1 MKEKNTAGRFDS
13 IALFLDN
20 DPNLIRL
27 IVIATL
33 VFITMS
39 LLNPGKFLT
48 ALNIESM
55 ASQFPELGILAMGH
69 DERRYA
75 IVTEEHERIVES
87 VRRRLRR
94 ASREAMVAH
103 LDVTEQRLMARV
115 VDMQMD
121 GAGRS
126 S

>member
-55 ASQFPELGILAMGH
+55 ASQFPELGILAMGMMIAMLTGGI
-69 DERRYA
+69 DL
-75 IVTEEHERIVES
+75 S
-87 VRRRLRR
+87 VVGIANLSGIFVALIFTKLMPHSPPLTVALLKLV
-94 ASREAMVAH
+94 ASF
-103 LDVTEQRLMARV
+103 
-115 VDMQMD
+115 
-121 GAGRS
+121 
-126 S
+126 